1 MGSAPSQP
9 IDAPSSSNTAHQA
22 AASPSPAASPAA
34 PPSRESGYAR
44 AKRKCLKKQRLYDAC
59 YTAALSSKEE
69 DCGELF
75 EAYRT
80 CFLKWM
86 HKDMERR
93 GVRVSEGSL
102 VGEFLEE
109 EEEDNR

>member
-1 MGSAPSQP
+1 MGSFLSAPSQP
-9 IDAPSSSNTAHQA
+9 IDAPASPNTAQQA
-22 AASPSPAASPAA
+22 AAATPPKPS
-34 PPSRESGYAR
+34 ESGYAL
-44 AKRKCLKKQRLYDAC
+44 ATRKCAKKQRLYDAC

-86 HKDMERR
+86 HKDMQRR

-109 EEEDNR
+109 EDDNR

>member
-1 MGSAPSQP
+1 
-9 IDAPSSSNTAHQA
+9 
-22 AASPSPAASPAA
+22 
-34 PPSRESGYAR
+34 
-44 AKRKCLKKQRLYDAC
+44 
-59 YTAALSSKEE
+59 
-69 DCGELF
+69 
-75 EAYRT
+75 
-80 CFLKWM
+80 M

>member
-1 MGSAPSQP
+1 MGSQQSTSSPHTATAPESQP
-9 IDAPSSSNTAHQA
+9 T
-22 AASPSPAASPAA
+22 
-34 PPSRESGYAR
+34 ESGYTLAR
-44 AKRKCLKKQRLYDAC
+44 RKCAKKQRLYDAC
-59 YTAALSSKEE
+59 YTAALSSKDE

-86 HKDMERR
+86 SKDMEKR
-93 GVRVSEGSL
+93 GVKVNGGSM

-109 EEEDNR
+109 LNDDR

>member
-1 MGSAPSQP
+1 MGSTQST
-9 IDAPSSSNTAHQA
+9 PSSPPTE
-22 AASPSPAASPAA
+22 A
-34 PPSRESGYAR
+34 PPTAPTQTTPSTQPPTESGYAL

-59 YTAALSSKEE
+59 YTAALSSKDE

-86 HKDMERR
+86 SRDMVRR
-93 GVRVSEGSL
+93 GVRVSGGSM

-109 EEEDNR
+109 ESEDR